1 LSNSKE
7 NENKDNELENEGSTE
22 DTKKEDELSDELL
35 DSEEVDPEKMEEILE
50 ELPGEEKKV
59 LRKLMI
65 SSSSMTSSPFP
76 PQLANSINE
85 KHIDKLLDISGKAE
99 DREFKLKNKQENH
112 RLIYVILG
120 IALFVFLT
128 IFLAKDSQDIFLD
141 VLKIGLGF
149 LGGWGAGTYKKN
161 K

>member
-1 LSNSKE
+1 MRMSIKHYQKQCFQNIFIMNL
-7 NENKDNELENEGSTE
+7 
-22 DTKKEDELSDELL
+22 KKSWISILL
-35 DSEEVDPEKMEEILE
+35 NN
-50 ELPGEEKKV
+50 
-59 LRKLMI
+59 
-65 SSSSMTSSPFP
+65 FY

-85 KHIDKLLDISGKAE
+85 KHIDKLLDISDKAE
-99 DREFKLKNKQENH
+99 DREFELKNKQENH
-112 RLIYVILG
+112 RLIYVVLG

>member
-1 LSNSKE
+1 MSNSKE
-7 NENKDNELENEGSTE
+7 KENRNNGLKNEDSAEEINK
-22 DTKKEDELSDELL
+22 KDELSDEVLG
-35 DSEEVDPEKMEEILE
+35 SEEVDPEKMEEILE

-85 KHIDKLLDISGKAE
+85 KHIDKLLDISDKAE
-99 DREFKLKNKQENH
+99 DREFELKNKQENY
-112 RLIYVILG
+112 RLIYVVLG